1 MTPHKVTVRLVNK
14 GSRPGTEV
22 VQVYVRALE
31 AAVRRPDRELAG
43 FAKVSVDAGAEQTVE
58 IELGPAAYRYW
69 DAGDARMAV

>member
-14 GSRPGTEV
+14 GPRPGTEV

-43 FAKVSVDAGAEQTVE
+43 FAKVSAGRRRRTDRRDRAGARRLSL
-58 IELGPAAYRYW
+58 LGH
-69 DAGDARMAV
+69 GDARMAL